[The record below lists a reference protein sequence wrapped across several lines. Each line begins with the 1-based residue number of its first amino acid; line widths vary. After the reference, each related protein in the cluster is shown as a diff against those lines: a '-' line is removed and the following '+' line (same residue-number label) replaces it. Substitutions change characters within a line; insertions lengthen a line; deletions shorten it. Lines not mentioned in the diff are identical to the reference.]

1 MPSTG
6 CMMWAS
12 GSDDLADAVVHVPA
26 RRRAVEFSKRAAM
39 RDRIIKLVLTIYLVI
54 AFLVGV
60 QKHRESGASANGA
73 VVTILEGAAWPITLL
88 IDAVQRK

>member
-6 CMMWAS
+6 CKTWES
-12 GSDDLADAVVHVPA
+12 GTGDPAVHAPSG
-26 RRRAVEFSKRAAM
+26 RRAKQFWKRAIM
-39 RDRIIKLVLTIYLVI
+39 RDRIIKLVLTLYLVI

-60 QKHRESGASANGA
+60 QRHRESGAPANGT

>member
-6 CMMWAS
+6 CKTWESETGDPAIH
-12 GSDDLADAVVHVPA
+12 APA
-26 RRRAVEFSKRAAM
+26 RRRAKQLCKRAKM
-39 RDRIIKLVLTIYLVI
+39 RDMILKLVLAVYLVI

-60 QKHRESGASANGA
+60 QRHRESGAQANGT

>member
-1 MPSTG
+1 
-6 CMMWAS
+6 
-12 GSDDLADAVVHVPA
+12 
-26 RRRAVEFSKRAAM
+26 M
-39 RDRIIKLVLTIYLVI
+39 RDMIMNLALTVYLVI

-60 QKHRESGASANGA
+60 QRHRESGAPANGA

>member
-6 CMMWAS
+6 CKTWES
-12 GSDDLADAVVHVPA
+12 GTGDRAVHEPA
-26 RRRAVEFSKRAAM
+26 RRRAKQFCKRAIM
-39 RDRIIKLVLTIYLVI
+39 RDTIIKLALTVYLII

-60 QKHRESGASANGA
+60 QRHRESGAPANGA